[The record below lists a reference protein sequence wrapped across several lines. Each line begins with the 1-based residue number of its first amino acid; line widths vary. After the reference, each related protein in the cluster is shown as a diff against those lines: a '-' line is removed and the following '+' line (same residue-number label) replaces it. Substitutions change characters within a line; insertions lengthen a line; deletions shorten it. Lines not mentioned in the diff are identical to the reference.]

1 MGTLYS
7 VLRLPGIPL
16 VKLLFRL
23 EVRGRE
29 FIPRTGPFLLAS
41 NHLSYLDPPVLG
53 VASPR
58 VLHFMASASLFNHP
72 GFGWLI
78 RHLNAFPLR
87 RDEQDPA
94 SIRLALQ
101 HLRQGRVLVVFPEG
115 GRSRTGQL
123 GKARPGI
130 GLLAAHAKVPV
141 VPVCLSGTDQ
151 ALPRNA
157 RFIRPHKV
165 SVHFGKPLFF
175 TEHPS
180 SKGDRRASYQAF
192 ADQVMASLAEIKA
205 LTI

>member
-1 MGTLYS
+1 MFYRL
-7 VLRLPGIPL
+7 LRLLAIL
-16 VKLLFRL
+16 LAKLLFQL

-29 FIPRTGPFLLAS
+29 FVPPQGAFILAS
-41 NHLSYLDPPVLG
+41 NHLSYLDPPMLG

-58 VLHFMASASLFNHP
+58 ILHFMASASLFNHP
-72 GFGWLI
+72 GFGWVI

-101 HLRQGRVLVVFPEG
+101 HLRRGRVLVVFPEG

-141 VPVCLSGTDQ
+141 VPVYLSGTDK
-151 ALPRNA
+151 ALPRQA
-157 RFIRPHKV
+157 RFIRLHKI

-175 TEHPS
+175 KEGPS

-192 ADQVMASLAEIKA
+192 AEEVMASLCEIKA

>member
-1 MGTLYS
+1 MLYRF
-7 VLRLPGIPL
+7 LRLLTIL
-16 VKLLFRL
+16 FAKLLFRL

-29 FIPRTGPFLLAS
+29 FVPSHGAFILAS
-41 NHLSYLDPPVLG
+41 NHLSYLDPPMLG

-58 VLHFMASASLFNHP
+58 ILHFMASASLFNDP
-72 GFGWLI
+72 GFGWVI

-101 HLRQGRVLVVFPEG
+101 HLRQGRALVVFPEG

-141 VPVCLSGTDQ
+141 VPVYLSGTDK
-151 ALPRNA
+151 ALPRQA
-157 RFIRPHKV
+157 RIIRLHKI

-175 TEHPS
+175 KGRPS

-192 ADQVMASLAEIKA
+192 SEEVMASLCEIKA